1 MTLQEILRSNGLT
14 DEQVEKITSDM
25 KTNKIFTSS
34 EENLDIRYGKLKGE
48 FDTLTEAHGRA
59 TTLIEELKA
68 NNGDNKDLQDKVNT
82 YETQIDT
89 LKNELSETKKEN
101 AIKVALLNAK
111 ATDIDYLSYKLKE
124 NDLKLTADGEISG
137 LNDLI
142 TNLKTQYPNHFE
154 STSDKKFEINKMNNG
169 NGDDTDVISKEDF
182 SKMGYKER
190 LTLYNENEE
199 LYNELSGK
207 EK

>member
-14 DEQVEKITSDM
+14 DEQVEKITGDM

-48 FDTLTEAHGRA
+48 FDALTEAHGKA

-68 NNGDNKDLQDKVNT
+68 NNGDNKDLQDKVNS

-89 LKNELSETKKEN
+89 LENELSETKKEN

-190 LTLYNENEE
+190 LALYNENEE

>member
-1 MTLQEILRSNGLT
+1 M
-14 DEQVEKITSDM
+14 
-25 KTNKIFTSS
+25 
-34 EENLDIRYGKLKGE
+34 
-48 FDTLTEAHGRA
+48 
-59 TTLIEELKA
+59 
-68 NNGDNKDLQDKVNT
+68 
-82 YETQIDT
+82 
-89 LKNELSETKKEN
+89 
-101 AIKVALLNAK
+101 
-111 ATDIDYLSYKLKE
+111 
-124 NDLKLTADGEISG
+124 
-137 LNDLI
+137 I

-190 LTLYNENEE
+190 LALYNENEE